1 MAGSSFSKILDCP
14 LVATALIGA
23 DVLDALLSQLATL
36 ALGAVGLGLLLVDVV
51 VLSAAGLDVV
61 WCLVV
66 AELRVAG
73 DLLCP
78 LRVLVELVA
87 VHLLNVDRSTPLVH
101 DVVVL
106 VASLL
111 CQDVLVRFV
120 ACHFLMCGESSWK
133 IPFIQK

>member
-1 MAGSSFSKILDCP
+1 M
-14 LVATALIGA
+14 ATALIGA

-73 DLLCP
+73 DLLCTR
-78 LRVLVELVA
+78 RVLVA